1 MKKRILQRIADSICI
16 VCENSKSEQ
25 EFRYWFNLGINL
37 NAYLVVY
44 HDIYLDWK
52 KKLAYIKNKEY
63 ICIIN
68 LI

>member
-44 HDIYLDWK
+44 HDIYLD
-52 KKLAYIKNKEY
+52 
-63 ICIIN
+63 
-68 LI
+68 